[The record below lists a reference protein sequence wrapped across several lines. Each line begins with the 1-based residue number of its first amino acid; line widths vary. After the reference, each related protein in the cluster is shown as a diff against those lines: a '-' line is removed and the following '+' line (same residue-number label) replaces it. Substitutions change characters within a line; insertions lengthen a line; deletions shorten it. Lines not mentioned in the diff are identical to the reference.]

1 MACKRLSFKC
11 QHSDSCI
18 HSLFVASVDACGGD
32 PNGQILIHW
41 CLSVWVFIG
50 FILKLMF
57 LQGSVMAVEFLLL
70 NGAKIN
76 AQDAD
81 GKTPL
86 HLATE
91 LGKNI
96 FCFILPEL

>member
-1 MACKRLSFKC
+1 MGTQRWE
-11 QHSDSCI
+11 HSGTCI
-18 HSLFVASVDACGGD
+18 RSLAVASVEVSLMGRYTHT
-32 PNGQILIHW
+32 L
-41 CLSVWVFIG
+41 VFVNMGIYC
-50 FILKLMF
+50 FYTKINMF

-76 AQDAD
+76 MQDAD

-96 FCFILPEL
+96 FYFILHEL

>member
-1 MACKRLSFKC
+1 
-11 QHSDSCI
+11 
-18 HSLFVASVDACGGD
+18 
-32 PNGQILIHW
+32 
-41 CLSVWVFIG
+41 
-50 FILKLMF
+50 
-57 LQGSVMAVEFLLL
+57 MAVEFLLL

-91 LGKNI
+91 LGKNV
-96 FCFILPEL
+96 FCSILQELKLCQCSG

>member
-1 MACKRLSFKC
+1 
-11 QHSDSCI
+11 
-18 HSLFVASVDACGGD
+18 
-32 PNGQILIHW
+32 
-41 CLSVWVFIG
+41 
-50 FILKLMF
+50 MF

-96 FCFILPEL
+96 FYFVLYE